1 MRGAAQFSALFSACT
16 GNQTGVRRGGQEERS
31 PQFGLDFLSFFVRTE
46 HILHGCRAVSTLFL
60 PELNGLPNP
69 RFIGVT
75 YECWDSEVV

>member
-1 MRGAAQFSALFSACT
+1 MSA
-16 GNQTGVRRGGQEERS
+16 GGGQEARAA
-31 PQFGLDFLSFFVRTE
+31 QFGLDFLSVFVTTG

-69 RFIGVT
+69 RFIGET